1 VIYLLH
7 GDDDFTM
14 GQHVSSMKQGVL
26 PADVRDF
33 NVSVLDGAQVSA
45 DELISTC
52 STAPFLAE
60 KRLVIVEG
68 LVSRFER
75 LGASRSRAKEGRGPV
90 PLGAWEGLAEFLSRA
105 PETTEIVFADGPLT
119 RSNPL
124 FAAIQPHATVRP
136 FPLPDPRSLAQWIRG
151 RAAAAGIEIEHR
163 AIDTLARTIGSDLRV
178 IASELEKLSLFR
190 SGAPIRHE
198 DVLAMVS
205 YTRDANIFAA
215 VDAILEGRAADAV
228 RMAHQILESGRPASY
243 LLAMLARQLRLLI
256 LAKDLKSQG
265 VPTGELGTRLG
276 LSGYPLR
283 KTLDQEQGFT
293 PRRLVQLHGKLLEAD
308 LSIKSS
314 ALGEGVIIDLLVAEL
329 ASAAHWGPVAGRR

>member
-1 VIYLLH
+1 MIHLFH
-7 GDDDFTM
+7 GDDDFTI
-14 GQHVSSMKQGVL
+14 GETVASMKQGVL
-26 PADVRDF
+26 PPDVRDF
-33 NVSVLDGAQVSA
+33 NVAVLDGGQVPI
-45 DELISTC
+45 DELIATC

-68 LVSRFER
+68 LLSRFER
-75 LGASRSRAKEGRGPV
+75 RGPSRSRAREGRGQV
-90 PLGAWEGLAEFLSRA
+90 PLGEWDGLGGFLSQA
-105 PETTEIVFADGPLT
+105 PETTDIVFADRLLT

-136 FPLPDPRSLAQWIRG
+136 FPLPDPRSLTQWITS
-151 RAAAAGIEIEHR
+151 RAATSGIEIEPR
-163 AIDTLARTIGSDLRV
+163 AVDTLARTIGSDLRV

-190 SGAPIRHE
+190 SGAPVRHE
-198 DVLAMVS
+198 DVVAMVS

-228 RMAHQILESGRPASY
+228 RMAHQILEAGRSTTY

-256 LAKDLKSQG
+256 LAKDLKAQG
-265 VPTGELGTRLG
+265 LRAGELGPRIG

-283 KTLDQEQGFT
+283 KTLDQEQRFT
-293 PRRLVQLHGKLLEAD
+293 SQRLVQLHRMLLEAD

-314 ALGEGVIIDLLVAEL
+314 GLDEDVVVDLLVAEL
-329 ASAAHWGPVAGRR
+329 ASAAPQRPVARRR